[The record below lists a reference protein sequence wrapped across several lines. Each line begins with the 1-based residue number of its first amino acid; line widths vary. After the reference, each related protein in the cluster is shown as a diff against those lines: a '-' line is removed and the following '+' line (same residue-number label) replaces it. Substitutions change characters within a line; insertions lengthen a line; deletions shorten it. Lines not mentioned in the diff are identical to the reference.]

1 MNMPTTVL
9 HNPRCKK
16 SRDAVNY
23 LVDQQISHKI
33 IKYLETPP
41 SKKELKDILKKLGT
55 NPEKIVRKKEKLY
68 KEKGLGEQKLNDD
81 QWLDLLVENPVLIE
95 RPIVITETGAA
106 IGRPLEN
113 VVALFK

>member
-1 MNMPTTVL
+1 MPVTIL
-9 HNPRCKK
+9 HNPRCRK

-23 LVDQQISHKI
+23 LVDQQIPHTI

-41 SKKELKDILKKLGT
+41 SKDELKDILEKLDGD
-55 NPEKIVRKKEKLY
+55 PEIIVRKKEKLY
-68 KEKGLGEQKLNDD
+68 QELGLKQKKLTEN

-95 RPIVITETGAA
+95 RPIVITETDAA

-113 VVALFK
+113 VIDLFQ